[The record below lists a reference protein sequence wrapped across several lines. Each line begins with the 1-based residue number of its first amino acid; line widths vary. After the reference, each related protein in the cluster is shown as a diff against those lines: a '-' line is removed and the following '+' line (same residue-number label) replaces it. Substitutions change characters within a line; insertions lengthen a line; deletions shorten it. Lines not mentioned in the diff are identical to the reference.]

1 MCAILF
7 SLSPSKIGVLFQQH
21 KQHKEEEKNMAKL
34 IEISDIY
41 EQQSRYIKK
50 IFSRVF
56 VEMIEGR
63 FEDQKTLDTLIEFIR
78 NVPEHQRKLNEEE
91 GKNG

>member
-1 MCAILF
+1 
-7 SLSPSKIGVLFQQH
+7 
-21 KQHKEEEKNMAKL
+21 MAKL

-78 NVPEHQRKLNEEE
+78 NVPEQQRKLNEKE

>member
-1 MCAILF
+1 
-7 SLSPSKIGVLFQQH
+7 
-21 KQHKEEEKNMAKL
+21 MAKL